1 MHTFGMTYSRKITAI
16 SELAGQPVRAQ
27 SEEWRIEIGA

>member
-1 MHTFGMTYSRKITAI
+1 MHTFGITYSRKITAI
-16 SELAGQPVRAQ
+16 SEPASQPVSAR